1 MNNHCKML
9 IFKDEDIDC
18 STMDRNFERSSS
30 SSKHSVLA
38 RPITLNFSD
47 EDDEFDSNNE
57 DVCSSTIESQQ
68 DGSIRISS
76 DEDAPDSSR

>member
-1 MNNHCKML
+1 MF

-47 EDDEFDSNNE
+47 DDEFDSNNE
-57 DVCSSTIESQQ
+57 DVCTSTIESQQ
-68 DGSIRISS
+68 DGSIRIST
-76 DEDAPDSSR
+76 DDDAPDSSR